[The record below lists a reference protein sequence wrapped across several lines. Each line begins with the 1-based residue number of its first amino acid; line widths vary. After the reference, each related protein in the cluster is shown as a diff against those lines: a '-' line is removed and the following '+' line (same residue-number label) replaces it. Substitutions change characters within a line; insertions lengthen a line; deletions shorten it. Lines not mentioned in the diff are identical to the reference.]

1 MNGRKK
7 WFVSNVGISVY
18 SCITL
23 LIFKRPDHQIPKL
36 RNRLK
41 YENHTLLFFFFFLKE
56 KTVHFLIMI
65 YIALLQQHQPQN
77 NNQKQKVAHIFEY
90 KKFIHIISK
99 IEEFATFLNDNI
111 R

>member
-41 YENHTLLFFFFFLKE
+41 YENHTLLFFFFFEGENRTLLN
-56 KTVHFLIMI
+56 HDI
-65 YIALLQQHQPQN
+65 YCIT
-77 NNQKQKVAHIFEY
+77 
-90 KKFIHIISK
+90 S
-99 IEEFATFLNDNI
+99 ATSAAK
-111 R
+111 